1 MIDITQ
7 YTNLI
12 LGEEVQSLIS
22 PFRNISILISVIFVT
37 ISLVLILNEKYF
49 ISEIKRRVFDF
60 LSDPKTY
67 GKPKKFN
74 ALWKKIEECY
84 KKGNHKKMIVLID
97 DLIFQIFK
105 RFSYVGNSCC
115 SIIDDYKIKDE
126 VFPNVENVKIDI
138 KTKKDLIVWSISPNY
153 QQLNYVLSL
162 AWDNLLIQGETTF
175 PMTIGNLVRV
185 TSFYGNKDNGGMKW
199 LIKDTL
205 DNNKKNRDWI
215 NINKEKIDSILSN
228 IKDKKSKKEYK
239 DNDEDY
245 KKYRYSETLFGLK
258 PIPLS
263 SIMM

>member
-67 GKPKKFN
+67 GKPKKFTTS
-74 ALWKKIEECY
+74 WKKIEGCY
-84 KKGNHKKMIVLID
+84 KRGNYKKMIVLID

-115 SIIDDYKIKDE
+115 SIIDDYEIKDE
-126 VFPNVENVKIDI
+126 VFPNVENVKRVCEL
-138 KTKKDLIVWSISPNY
+138 KDLIKKNRHI
-153 QQLNYVLSL
+153 QLEKEEMEKVFAL
-162 AWDNLLIQGETTF
+162 A
-175 PMTIGNLVRV
+175 
-185 TSFYGNKDNGGMKW
+185 
-199 LIKDTL
+199 KDTL
-205 DNNKKNRDWI
+205 IKIKILNK
-215 NINKEKIDSILSN
+215 
-228 IKDKKSKKEYK
+228 
-239 DNDEDY
+239 
-245 KKYRYSETLFGLK
+245 
-258 PIPLS
+258 
-263 SIMM
+263 

>member
-22 PFRNISILISVIFVT
+22 PFRNISILISVVFIT
-37 ISLVLILNEKYF
+37 ISIVLILNEKYF
-49 ISEIKRRVFDF
+49 ITEVKRRVFDF

-126 VFPNVENVKIDI
+126 VFPNVENVKRVCEL
-138 KTKKDLIVWSISPNY
+138 KDLIKKNRHI
-153 QQLNYVLSL
+153 QLEKEEMEKVFAL
-162 AWDNLLIQGETTF
+162 T
-175 PMTIGNLVRV
+175 
-185 TSFYGNKDNGGMKW
+185 
-199 LIKDTL
+199 KDTL
-205 DNNKKNRDWI
+205 VKIKILNK
-215 NINKEKIDSILSN
+215 
-228 IKDKKSKKEYK
+228 
-239 DNDEDY
+239 
-245 KKYRYSETLFGLK
+245 
-258 PIPLS
+258 
-263 SIMM
+263 